1 MKQIAALA
9 LISLFT
15 ISCQQEKTA
24 FVDNEKLIEE
34 FQERKDQQNI
44 YEAKMQAL
52 YKKRDSIGA
61 EIQKEVKAFQ
71 EKNGNLPMSKQQEL
85 YAPIQQ
91 KSQYFSNML
100 QQEEQQISKASQ
112 VAIDSLLKKVDD
124 EISEYGKT
132 NGYTYIFGKN
142 KAGSVLHGSE
152 KNDITQIILD
162 KLNSKYEA
170 NK

>member
-1 MKQIAALA
+1 MKKIAVLA
-9 LISLFT
+9 LVSLMA

-34 FQERKDQQNI
+34 YQERKDQQKI
-44 YEAKMQAL
+44 YESKMEAL

-71 EKNGNLPMSKQQEL
+71 EKNGKLPMAKQQEL

-91 KSQYFSNML
+91 KSQYFSNLL

-124 EISEYGKT
+124 EISEYGNA
-132 NGYTYIFGKN
+132 NGYAYIFGKN
-142 KAGSVLHGSE
+142 KVGSVMHGAE
-152 KNDITQIILD
+152 KNDITQTILD
-162 KLNSKYEA
+162 LLNKKYEES
-170 NK
+170 K